1 MDLINIVNNMSD
13 DRVRLLLLLQQ
24 QQQQSLNKVVSPE
37 PSELPLPTT
46 LLKPRPTTPVTIKRV
61 VKSTPKV
68 NNINSPFIST
78 EPNTEPEST
87 AELNTETKPTETK
100 PTKPNATETKPT
112 EPTEKLTRG
121 KHRTGVVKPPEELS
135 TTPIAILRRQQYQA
149 KKNDPKFLQE
159 KAQKA
164 REYRQRKKLELQQQ
178 QQQTD

>member
-68 NNINSPFIST
+68 
-78 EPNTEPEST
+78 NTEPEST

>member
-13 DRVRLLLLLQQ
+13 DRVRLLLLL

-46 LLKPRPTTPVTIKRV
+46 LLKPRLPTPTTPNTNFPHI
-61 VKSTPKV
+61 P
-68 NNINSPFIST
+68 
-78 EPNTEPEST
+78 TEPEST

-100 PTKPNATETKPT
+100 PTKPNATEPKPT

-159 KAQKA
+159 KAHKA

-178 QQQTD
+178 QQQQQTD